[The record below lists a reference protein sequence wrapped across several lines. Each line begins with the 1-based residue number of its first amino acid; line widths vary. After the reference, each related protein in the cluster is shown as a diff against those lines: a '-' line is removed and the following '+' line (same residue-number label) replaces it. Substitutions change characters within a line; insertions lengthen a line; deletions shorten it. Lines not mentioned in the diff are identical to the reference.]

1 MQIAGLIIAPVASA
15 ILVLAGAK
23 FNNKKTLAIV
33 VCAVLVV
40 GVAIA
45 RYGFYATCA
54 M

>member
-1 MQIAGLIIAPVASA
+1 MQIAGLVIAPVASA
-15 ILVLAGAK
+15 ILAFVGAK

-33 VCAVLVV
+33 VCALLVI

>member
-1 MQIAGLIIAPVASA
+1 MIEEIVRRYPEVQIVC
-15 ILVLAGAK
+15 
-23 FNNKKTLAIV
+23 NKKTLAIV

-45 RYGFYATCA
+45 RYGFYATCS